1 MLLREMEMVL
11 IELHIEMLAKA
22 VFLFNIAV
30 SINSI
35 F

>member
-1 MLLREMEMVL
+1 MVL

-30 SINSI
+30 SINTFSGV
-35 F
+35 FRLD